1 MRDFTGCRLRIE
13 VRKKREVFEQKTE
26 KEVPREPK
34 RGDLIL
40 I

>member
-13 VRKKREVFEQKTE
+13 VRKKKVFEQREE

-34 RGDLIL
+34 RGDFIL